1 LIKLPLDVIHG
12 LIHYINSNGVVKS
25 IKSIVLCNS
34 SSSFFGACL
43 IQRVI
48 NQKETIQVYF
58 LDMYLLK
65 VFNKMQVSN
74 NTIYIVNFNYI
85 DGLVLQERFWPVNVT
100 IPFSALF
107 KRQSNHLITTHLH
120 GIKSIESNN
129 TNYLLPIGIS
139 LKEYYSLFIKNII
152 KIIINLQYLHNE
164 GSLFKNVT
172 LEEIFSIGQQLKSI
186 ENNYPIKQF
195 KYIPNKRNYVCVCSE
210 KIINI
215 KDCHKIR

>member
-1 LIKLPLDVIHG
+1 MIKLPLDIIHG
-12 LIHYINSNGVVKS
+12 LIHYINSNGVVRS

-48 NQKETIQVYF
+48 NQEETTWVYF

-65 VFNKMQVSN
+65 VFKRTQVSN
-74 NTIYIVNFNYI
+74 NTIYIVNLNYI
-85 DGLVLQERFWPVNVT
+85 DGLVLQEQLWPVNVI

-107 KRQSNHLITTHLH
+107 KKQSNPFITTRLH

-129 TNYLLPIGIS
+129 TNYSLPIGIS
-139 LKEYYSLFIKNII
+139 LKEYYFLFIKNII
-152 KIIINLQYLHNE
+152 EIIINFQYLHNE
-164 GSLFKNVT
+164 GGLFRNVT
-172 LEEIFSIGQQLKSI
+172 LNEIYTTLQQLKSI

-195 KYIPNKRNYVCVCSE
+195 KYIPNKHNYLCVCSE
-210 KIINI
+210 EIIDIRTPI
-215 KDCHKIR
+215 K